1 MRPHGHMP
9 LSYVVV
15 VNTSQTRV
23 ALNVSHVHTV
33 TVTASDRMTL
43 VSCLDC
49 NASPIV
55 VMPGPPKLVSLLVN
69 WLFKTVSDK
78 LLSPS

>member
-15 VNTSQTRV
+15 VSGVSDARV

-33 TVTASDRMTL
+33 TVTASDRMML

-49 NASPIV
+49 NASRIV
-55 VMPGPPKLVSLLVN
+55 VMP
-69 WLFKTVSDK
+69 
-78 LLSPS
+78 